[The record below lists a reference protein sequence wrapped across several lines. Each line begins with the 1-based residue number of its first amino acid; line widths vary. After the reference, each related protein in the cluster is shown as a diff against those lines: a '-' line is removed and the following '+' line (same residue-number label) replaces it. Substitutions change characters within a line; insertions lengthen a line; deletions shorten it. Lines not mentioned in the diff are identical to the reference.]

1 MDHIL
6 LCDAIFLIIQTRKN
20 KGLIM
25 IKKIYILTVASAAI
39 LASSTVHAQ
48 DAVPPIEAAQPVNTE
63 APAQAAIVSQ
73 DIGNVLKTGTSITL
87 RMMDTLTSKKKKQK
101 VGDRFQ
107 LEVAEP
113 VMANNLVIIPA
124 GTRATGE
131 VTLVKK
137 SGMWGKRGRLNA
149 RVLYM
154 TLGNRQIRL
163 SGAFDDSGKAGTIG
177 VVGAVAVLPV
187 AGFFVKGSN
196 AEITPGTLVEAF
208 LDEDLTF
215 ANPKTQP
222 AAKPVQPI
230 ASNAAIVLDS
240 PETQA
245 VETSEAN

>member
-1 MDHIL
+1 MI
-6 LCDAIFLIIQTRKN
+6 RK
-20 KGLIM
+20 LQI
-25 IKKIYILTVASAAI
+25 IYIAPIALFMAT
-39 LASSTVHAQ
+39 SSHAQ
-48 DAVPPIEAAQPVNTE
+48 DVPAEDITAPVRAE
-63 APAQAAIVSQ
+63 IAPVISQ
-73 DIGNVLKTGTSITL
+73 NIGNVVKTGTPIAL

-149 RVLYM
+149 RLLYL
-154 TLGNRQIRL
+154 TLGDRQIRL
-163 SGAFDDSGKAGTIG
+163 SGAFDDSGKAGTAG

-196 AEITPGTLVEAF
+196 AEITPGTQIEAF
-208 LDEDLTF
+208 LDEDI
-215 ANPKTQP
+215 AYSVP
-222 AAKPVQPI
+222 ATPTLV
-230 ASNAAIVLDS
+230 
-240 PETQA
+240 PETTKA
-245 VETSEAN
+245 VAGIIDSNRAQ